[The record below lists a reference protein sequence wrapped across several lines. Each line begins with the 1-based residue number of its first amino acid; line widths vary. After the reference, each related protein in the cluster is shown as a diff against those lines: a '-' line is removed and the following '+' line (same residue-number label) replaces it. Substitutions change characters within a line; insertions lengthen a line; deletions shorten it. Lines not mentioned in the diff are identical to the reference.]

1 MRVEDKVETRSETE
15 TDSVERLSTRSDQF
29 STVDA
34 TASNLALHFLKP
46 PVFSQLDQ
54 SLCEQVNRH
63 FILDVYTATARR
75 VCMDGLDMD
84 QIVRDVHKTLQA
96 IVEEDLTKD
105 LFDEAFLLSRIAKL
119 LKPTAGGALQF

>member
-1 MRVEDKVETRSETE
+1 MEDKVETRSETE

-63 FILDVYTATARR
+63 LILDIYTATARR
-75 VCMDGLDMD
+75 VCMDGLDAD
-84 QIVRDVHKTLQA
+84 QVVRDVHKTLQA

-105 LFDEAFLLSRIAKL
+105 LFDEAFLLSRI
-119 LKPTAGGALQF
+119 T